1 MSGDKN
7 ITQCPYLVID
17 RVDVHLVLQLNAGVT
32 MPALHQVDQVEHDD
46 EGHWD
51 VHVAVVAWT
60 LSDTVR
66 VVTETGV

>member
-7 ITQCPYLVID
+7 ITQCSYLVID

-32 MPALHQVDQVEHDD
+32 MPALHQVDEVEHDD

-51 VHVAVVAWT
+51 VHVAVVTWT

-66 VVTETGV
+66 VVTETRV